1 MTTTNNDDPP
11 SDVPLEED
19 VPSQEIPVAPPLPA
33 PVPPPPPPPP
43 PAPVAVEPNP
53 PQRRGDSTIW
63 MVAAV
68 GVPLIGVWLFLASV
82 IIWTAAKDEKILGS
96 IEGLLTGLAVLTIPA
111 TQFIQGVLRKWNGS
125 D

>member
-11 SDVPLEED
+11 SDVPLEAD
-19 VPSQEIPVAPPLPA
+19 VPSQEIPVAPPPPA
-33 PVPPPPPPPP
+33 PVPPP

-125 D
+125 E

>member
-1 MTTTNNDDPP
+1 
-11 SDVPLEED
+11 
-19 VPSQEIPVAPPLPA
+19 
-33 PVPPPPPPPP
+33 
-43 PAPVAVEPNP
+43 
-53 PQRRGDSTIW
+53 

-125 D
+125 E